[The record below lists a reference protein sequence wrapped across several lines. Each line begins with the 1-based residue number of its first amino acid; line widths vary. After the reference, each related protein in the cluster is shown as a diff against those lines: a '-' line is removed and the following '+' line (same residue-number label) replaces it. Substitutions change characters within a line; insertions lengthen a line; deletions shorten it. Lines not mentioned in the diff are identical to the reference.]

1 MLEEDYYVMRLID
14 LLLNNGKKRL
24 HTATRGTHD
33 VVISIPSSEVD
44 RMLEE
49 ECFWGFVFAAFTFA
63 SPLFLFPSILTQ
75 YL

>member
-49 ECFWGFVFAAFTFA
+49 
-63 SPLFLFPSILTQ
+63 
-75 YL
+75 